1 MKIAVDHN
9 DILHGLR
16 AMRRYAWNL
25 IRCFHGMET
34 EHRFRVCYF
43 RFQSPITNPVRL

>member
-9 DILHGLR
+9 DILHGQR
-16 AMRRYAWNL
+16 AIRRYAWNS

-43 RFQSPITNPVRL
+43 RFQSPSTNPLRL